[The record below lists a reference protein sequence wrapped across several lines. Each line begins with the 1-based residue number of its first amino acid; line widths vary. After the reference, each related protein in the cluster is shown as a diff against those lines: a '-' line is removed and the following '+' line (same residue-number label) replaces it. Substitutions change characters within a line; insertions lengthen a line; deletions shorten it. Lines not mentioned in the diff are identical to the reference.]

1 MMLAATVIHGCGGG
15 TVESPTAGTFRG
27 FPPDLRGRRVMVF
40 PVQIRLGVREDADP
54 EIAFAFRERSDE
66 VDWVFPDELE
76 AALARA
82 PGIQSRVTGLPVGL
96 FLRTE
101 VDRVGDPLYGQLR
114 RLGEMTGAD
123 VAFIPIA
130 LRVGPNEPGS
140 GSAVEIVAT
149 ILDVRSGRVAWFG
162 VVAGR
167 PGPATD
173 FATVASAVEALAA
186 TLLWFGR

>member
-1 MMLAATVIHGCGGG
+1 
-15 TVESPTAGTFRG
+15 
-27 FPPDLRGRRVMVF
+27 MVF
-40 PVQIRLGVREDADP
+40 PVQIQSGIRDNADS

-66 VDWVFPDELE
+66 VDWVFPDEFE

-82 PGIQSRVTGLPVGL
+82 PGMQSRVTGLPVGL

-114 RLGEMTGAD
+114 RLGEMTSAE
-123 VAFIPIA
+123 VAFIPVA
-130 LRVGPNEPGS
+130 LRVGTDEVGGGS
-140 GSAVEIVAT
+140 TVEIVST
-149 ILDVRSGRVAWFG
+149 ILDVRSGRVLWFG

-167 PGPATD
+167 PGPTAD
-173 FATVASAVEALAA
+173 FASVASAVETLAA

>member
-1 MMLAATVIHGCGGG
+1 
-15 TVESPTAGTFRG
+15 
-27 FPPDLRGRRVMVF
+27 MVF
-40 PVQIRLGVREDADP
+40 PVQIQSGVRDDADP
-54 EIAFAFRERSDE
+54 EIAFALRERSDE

-82 PGIQSRVTGLPVGL
+82 PGVQSRVTGLPVGL

-114 RLGEMTGAD
+114 RLGEMTRAE

-130 LRVGPNEPGS
+130 LRVGTDEVSGGS
-140 GSAVEIVAT
+140 TVEIVST
-149 ILDVRSGRVAWFG
+149 ILDVRSGRVVWFG

-167 PGPATD
+167 PGPMTN
-173 FATVASAVEALAA
+173 FASVASAVERLAA